1 MAWNPEDLHHDVM
14 GRAVRGFNKGGIV
27 EPTMSTYFGA
37 TKEALA
43 KAITEF
49 ENPKEYIKAWEKGEN
64 KGWNNPGNIKW
75 GSGIAKQFH
84 GDDWDKEGIAWKYG
98 KEKEDGTKSKFMLF
112 DSIADGQKALLEQL
126 ERYAIGQ
133 SLSSKKTEGKQLMA
147 WDNKSQD
154 WTVDEFIKTYAPTG
168 IENNP
173 QQTGNYKAY
182 ITSILK
188 REIAKSKKDQA
199 LAKNQALKVS

>member
-1 MAWNPEDLHHDVM
+1 
-14 GRAVRGFNKGGIV
+14 
-27 EPTMSTYFGA
+27 
-37 TKEALA
+37 
-43 KAITEF
+43 
-49 ENPKEYIKAWEKGEN
+49 
-64 KGWNNPGNIKW
+64 
-75 GSGIAKQFH
+75 
-84 GDDWDKEGIAWKYG
+84 
-98 KEKEDGTKSKFMLF
+98 
-112 DSIADGQKALLEQL
+112 
-126 ERYAIGQ
+126 
-133 SLSSKKTEGKQLMA
+133 MA

-154 WTVDEFIKTYAPTG
+154 WTVDEFIETYAPTG